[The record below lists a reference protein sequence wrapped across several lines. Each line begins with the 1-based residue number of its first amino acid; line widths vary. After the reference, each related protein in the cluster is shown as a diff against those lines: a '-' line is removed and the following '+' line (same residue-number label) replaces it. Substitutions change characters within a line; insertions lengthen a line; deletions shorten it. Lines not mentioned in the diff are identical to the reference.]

1 MTQII
6 NQPDMNLLDIPDM
19 SVDFNS
25 VTSCSCG
32 LENADEL
39 LNYFLPYLE
48 DWNNQRYTTYEF
60 AKKYANK
67 RSSHFGRLMNVKKS
81 ENGIQAIQIF
91 LDGEVKGY
99 LFFHCKLSPAGTLQ

>member
-1 MTQII
+1 MLFGDVET
-6 NQPDMNLLDIPDM
+6 PVAEEMEDE
-19 SVDFNS
+19 DFDS

-48 DWNNQRYTTYEF
+48 DWNNQRYTTHEF

-67 RSSHFGRLMNVKKS
+67 GISLWTANDVKKS

-91 LDGEVKGY
+91 
-99 LFFHCKLSPAGTLQ
+99 FRR

>member
-39 LNYFLPYLE
+39 LNYFYLI
-48 DWNNQRYTTYEF
+48 WKIGIISVIPHMNLRKSMQIK
-60 AKKYANK
+60 A
-67 RSSHFGRLMNVKKS
+67 SHFGRLMM
-81 ENGIQAIQIF
+81 
-91 LDGEVKGY
+91 
-99 LFFHCKLSPAGTLQ
+99 

>member
-39 LNYFLPYLE
+39 LN
-48 DWNNQRYTTYEF
+48 
-60 AKKYANK
+60 
-67 RSSHFGRLMNVKKS
+67 
-81 ENGIQAIQIF
+81 
-91 LDGEVKGY
+91 
-99 LFFHCKLSPAGTLQ
+99 

>member
-48 DWNNQRYTTYEF
+48 DWNNE
-60 AKKYANK
+60 
-67 RSSHFGRLMNVKKS
+67 
-81 ENGIQAIQIF
+81 
-91 LDGEVKGY
+91 
-99 LFFHCKLSPAGTLQ
+99 

>member
-48 DWNNQRYTTYEF
+48 DWNNQRYTTHEF
-60 AKKYANK
+60 AKKYAKKGISLWTAND
-67 RSSHFGRLMNVKKS
+67 VKKS

-99 LFFHCKLSPAGTLQ
+99 LFFHCKLSPVGTLQ

>member
-6 NQPDMNLLDIPDM
+6 NQPDMNLLNLPDM
-19 SVDFNS
+19 RVDFDS

-48 DWNNQRYTTYEF
+48 DWNNQRYTTHEF
-60 AKKYANK
+60 LKKYTNKGISLWTAND
-67 RSSHFGRLMNVKKS
+67 VKAT
-81 ENGIQAIQIF
+81 ENGLCAIQIF
-91 LDGEVKGY
+91 LESEVKGY
-99 LFFHCKLSPAGTLQ
+99 LFFHCKLSPVGTLQ